1 MEDREEVTLRLKHL
15 TRQSHTKEVEDCI
28 DCVQN
33 QIFKM
38 LTLKQ
43 QNLCIIQLA
52 LETHRIPFKFC
63 EEKNSLNK

>member
-1 MEDREEVTLRLKHL
+1 MEGQEEVTLMLQHL

-43 QNLCIIQLA
+43 QNLCIDQLA

-63 EEKNSLNK
+63 EEEKFMK